1 MKRRCAQVRSRAL
14 RFPQKNQPGAAR
26 TVILRKEKGTMIR
39 NLLATTAI
47 ATLVATAA
55 YAQQQPAPAPA
66 DTTQPANQAAH
77 PVQADGFLASNII
90 GEQVYNG
97 DGDNAENI
105 GDVNDI
111 LLDKSGN
118 TKSVIIGVGGFLG
131 MGEHNVAVEWNK
143 LSWSE
148 RNGDRWLVYPSTK
161 EQLQALPEFD
171 RKPYEPGTTT
181 TASNGTTDNATA
193 PATTTTTAQ
202 DTTAQPA
209 APAADTTKTGSID
222 KSQLTPVPP
231 EKLMSDKDL
240 EGTTVYGANDEKI
253 GSINDVV
260 IDQKSKKVE
269 AVIVDVG
276 GFLGMGAKSVAVG
289 MDKLQFMAD
298 KDGNKYLYT
307 PFTKDQLKAQ
317 AEFDKDTFADNR
329 DKMLMRIQ

>member
-1 MKRRCAQVRSRAL
+1 
-14 RFPQKNQPGAAR
+14 
-26 TVILRKEKGTMIR
+26 MIR

-55 YAQQQPAPAPA
+55 YAQQQPAQPTT
-66 DTTQPANQAAH
+66 DTTQPAAEAAH
-77 PVQADGFLASNII
+77 PVQADGFLASNVI

-97 DGDNAENI
+97 NGDNAENI

-111 LLDKSGN
+111 LLDKNGN
-118 TKSVIIGVGGFLG
+118 TKAVIVGVGGFLG

-161 EQLQALPEFD
+161 DQLQALPEFD

-181 TASNGTTDNATA
+181 TASNNAGTTA

-202 DTTAQPA
+202 NTTAKPA
-209 APAADTTKTGSID
+209 APAPDTTKTGSID

-260 IDQKSKKVE
+260 LDQSSKKVE

-289 MDKLQFMAD
+289 MDKLSFMAD
-298 KDGNKYLYT
+298 KNGNKYLYT

-317 AEFDKDTFADNR
+317 PEFDKNTFADNR
-329 DKMLMRIQ
+329 DKMLMRVQ

>member
-1 MKRRCAQVRSRAL
+1 
-14 RFPQKNQPGAAR
+14 
-26 TVILRKEKGTMIR
+26 MIR

-47 ATLVATAA
+47 ATLAATAA

-66 DTTQPANQAAH
+66 DTTQPATEAVH

-97 DGDNAENI
+97 NDSNAENI

-111 LLDKSGN
+111 LLDKEGK
-118 TKSVIIGVGGFLG
+118 TKGVIIGVGGFLG
-131 MGEHNVAVEWNK
+131 MGEHNVAVEWSK

-148 RNGDRWLVYPSTK
+148 KNGDRWLVYPSTK
-161 EQLQALPEFD
+161 DQLQALPEFD
-171 RKPYEPGTTT
+171 RKPYEPGTAT
-181 TASNGTTDNATA
+181 TASNNGTSTTTA
-193 PATTTTTAQ
+193 PATTTTTTAQ
-202 DTTAQPA
+202 DTTAKPA
-209 APAADTTKTGSID
+209 APAPDTTKTGSID

-260 IDQKSKKVE
+260 IDQNSKKVE

-276 GFLGMGAKSVAVG
+276 GFLGMGAKSVAIG
-289 MDKLQFMAD
+289 MDKLSFMAD

-317 AEFDKDTFADNR
+317 PEFDKNTFADNR
-329 DKMLMRIQ
+329 DKMLMRVQ

>member
-1 MKRRCAQVRSRAL
+1 
-14 RFPQKNQPGAAR
+14 
-26 TVILRKEKGTMIR
+26 MIR

-55 YAQQQPAPAPA
+55 YAQQQPAPATT
-66 DTTQPANQAAH
+66 DTTQPASEAAH

-97 DGDNAENI
+97 NESNAENI

-111 LLDKSGN
+111 LLDKEGK
-118 TKSVIIGVGGFLG
+118 TKGVIIGVGGFLG
-131 MGEHNVAVEWNK
+131 IGEHNVAVEWSK

-148 RNGDRWLVYPSTK
+148 KSGDRWLVYPSTK
-161 EQLQALPEFD
+161 DQLQALPEFD
-171 RKPYEPGTTT
+171 RRPYEPGT
-181 TASNGTTDNATA
+181 
-193 PATTTTTAQ
+193 TTTTTAQ
-202 DTTAQPA
+202 DTTAKPA
-209 APAADTTKTGSID
+209 TPAPDTTKTGSID

-240 EGTTVYGANDEKI
+240 EATTVYGANDEKI

-260 IDQKSKKVE
+260 IDQNSKKVE

-317 AEFDKDTFADNR
+317 PEFDKNTFADNR
-329 DKMLMRIQ
+329 DKMLMRVQ